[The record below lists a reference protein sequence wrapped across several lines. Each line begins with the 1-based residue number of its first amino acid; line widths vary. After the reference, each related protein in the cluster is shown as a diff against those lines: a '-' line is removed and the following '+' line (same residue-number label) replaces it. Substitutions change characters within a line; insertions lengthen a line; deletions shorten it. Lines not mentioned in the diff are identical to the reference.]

1 MRRTKLTEG
10 LLVSVEQVVV
20 RHDLWREFIIATSQT
35 EAIMMKFGGV
45 KDSGYGREHGGFGIK
60 EFVNI
65 KAVHVVGKK
74 PV

>member
-35 EAIMMKFGGV
+35 EAIMMKC
-45 KDSGYGREHGGFGIK
+45 K
-60 EFVNI
+60 N
-65 KAVHVVGKK
+65 
-74 PV
+74 

>member
-35 EAIMMKFGGV
+35 EAIMMKCKNWAKLYRF
-45 KDSGYGREHGGFGIK
+45 SS
-60 EFVNI
+60 
-65 KAVHVVGKK
+65 KK
-74 PV
+74 TQIFASVR